1 MAKDKKGPSMKAM
14 LNKSGL
20 KKALTAAMF
29 VGILAGCAS
38 EEDTIVMAPVPQ
50 VDSEFNPSSVWSAS
64 VGNGVGQY
72 YSKLTP
78 EYAYGKVFVAS
89 RDGIVKALDQENG
102 KTLWEA
108 EIELDISARL
118 SGGLVAAYNQ
128 LFIGS
133 ENGRVYAYNQE
144 TGELNWEVEV
154 DGEVLT
160 APAADSNLILVHT
173 NKGILVALDQSTG
186 ETKWSISTEVPN
198 LTLRG
203 NSTPVTASGGV
214 FWGTANGRLAAA
226 IVERGQLIW
235 QQPIGQPQGA
245 TEIDRLVDV
254 DAAPLILG
262 GSLYIVGY
270 NGQLTAIDLRSGKPA
285 WKRSYSSATDLASDG
300 SRLYLVTDQDHLVA
314 VDARSGTELWTND
327 LLEYRLVTA
336 PVMIDSYVVVGDS
349 EGYLYWIDRSS
360 GDFVAQQK
368 VDSSGFAVAPI
379 AVSGGYV
386 LMTRDGAVKK
396 LTISE

>member
-1 MAKDKKGPSMKAM
+1 MKNM
-14 LNKSGL
+14 L
-20 KKALTAAMF
+20 KKALTTAMF
-29 VGILAGCAS
+29 VGVLAGCAG
-38 EEDTIVMAPVPQ
+38 EEDTIIMSPVPQ
-50 VDSEFNPSSVWSAS
+50 VDSEFTPSSQWSTS
-64 VGNGVGQY
+64 VGNGVEQY

-89 RDGIVKALDQENG
+89 RDGVVKALDPENG
-102 KTLWEA
+102 KTLWET
-108 EIELDISARL
+108 EIEADVSARL
-118 SGGLVAAYNQ
+118 SGGITAGYSQ
-128 LFIGS
+128 IFIGS
-133 ENGRVYAYNQE
+133 ENGQVLAFDEE
-144 TGELNWEVEV
+144 TGEVNWQVEV

-160 APAADSNLILVHT
+160 APATDNNFVIVHT
-173 NKGILVALDQSTG
+173 NSGMLVALNQETG
-186 ETKWSISTEVPN
+186 ETKWTISTEVPN

-235 QQPIGQPQGA
+235 QQPIGMPQGA

-262 GSLYIVGY
+262 SSLYIVGY

-300 SRLYLVTDQDHLVA
+300 SRLYLVTDKDHLVA

-327 LLEYRLVTA
+327 QLEHRLLTA
-336 PVMIDSYVVVGDS
+336 PTMIDDYVVVGDS
-349 EGYLYWIDRSS
+349 EGFLYWIDRSS
-360 GDFVAQQK
+360 GEFVSMQEVNSA
-368 VDSSGFAVAPI
+368 GFAVAPI
-379 AVSGGYV
+379 AVPGGYV
-386 LMTRDGAVKK
+386 LMTRNGDVKK
-396 LTISE
+396 LTINE